1 MSIHHIHTIIGSY
14 SDDEYHN
21 LIHEMEASGAV
32 DFLELSN
39 IDLSRRRFRH
49 KTRMG
54 VELAISLDRDI
65 KLFDGAILE
74 IKEKSAIVVKVKPEK
89 WLKVRSKKAGLNLK
103 LGYFAGNLHWAVRFA
118 DDSIFIEIQGNST
131 EYKNRLE
138 SAFNLNDL
146 IITEVVEGMEV

>member
-89 WLKVRSKKAGLNLK
+89 WLKVRSKKVGLNLK

-118 DDSIFIEIQGNST
+118 DDSIFIEIQENST

-138 SAFNLNDL
+138 SAFDLNDL
-146 IITEVVEGMEV
+146 IITEVMEGMKV

>member
-74 IKEKSAIVVKVKPEK
+74 IKKKSAIVVKVKPEK

-103 LGYFAGNLHWAVRFA
+103 LGYFAGNLHWAVRFS
-118 DDSIFIEIQGNST
+118 DDSIFIEIQENST

-138 SAFNLNDL
+138 SAFDLNDL
-146 IITEVVEGMEV
+146 IITEVM

>member
-118 DDSIFIEIQGNST
+118 DDSIFIEIQENST

-138 SAFNLNDL
+138 SAFDLNDL
-146 IITEVVEGMEV
+146 IITEVMEGMEV

>member
-1 MSIHHIHTIIGSY
+1 MHHIHTIIGSS

-21 LIHEMEASGAV
+21 LMHEMEASGAV

>member
-118 DDSIFIEIQGNST
+118 DDSIFIEIQENST
-131 EYKNRLE
+131 EYKNRLK
-138 SAFNLNDL
+138 SAFDLNDL
-146 IITEVVEGMEV
+146 IITEVM

>member
-103 LGYFAGNLHWAVRFA
+103 LGYFAGNLHWAVRFG
-118 DDSIFIEIQGNST
+118 DDSIFIEIQENST

-138 SAFNLNDL
+138 SAFDLNDL
-146 IITEVVEGMEV
+146 IITEVMEGMEV

>member
-1 MSIHHIHTIIGSY
+1 MSVHHIHTIIGSY

-21 LIHEMEASGAV
+21 LIHEMEASGTV

-54 VELAISLDRDI
+54 VELAVSLDRDI

-118 DDSIFIEIQGNST
+118 DDSIFIEIQENST

-138 SAFNLNDL
+138 SAFDLNDL
-146 IITEVVEGMEV
+146 IITEVMEGMEV

>member
-54 VELAISLDRDI
+54 VELTISLDRDI

-89 WLKVRSKKAGLNLK
+89 WLKVRSKKVGLNLK

-118 DDSIFIEIQGNST
+118 DDSIFIEIQENST

-138 SAFNLNDL
+138 SAFDLNDL
-146 IITEVVEGMEV
+146 IITEVMEGMKV

>member
-1 MSIHHIHTIIGSY
+1 MSVHHIHTIIGSY

-49 KTRMG
+49 TTRMG

-74 IKEKSAIVVKVKPEK
+74 IEEKSAIVVKVKPEK
-89 WLKVRSKKAGLNLK
+89 WLKVKSKKAGLNLK

-138 SAFNLNDL
+138 SAFDLNEL
-146 IITEVVEGMEV
+146 IITEVSEGMEV

>member
-49 KTRMG
+49 QTRMG

-65 KLFDGAILE
+65 KLFDGAMLE

-89 WLKVRSKKAGLNLK
+89 WLKVRSKKADLNLK
-103 LGYFAGNLHWAVRFA
+103 LGYFAGNLHWAVRFS
-118 DDSIFIEIQGNST
+118 DDSIFIEIQENST

-138 SAFNLNDL
+138 SAFDLKDL
-146 IITEVVEGMEV
+146 IITEVM

>member
-21 LIHEMEASGAV
+21 LMHEMEASGAV

-89 WLKVRSKKAGLNLK
+89 WLKVKSKKDGLNLK

-118 DDSIFIEIQGNST
+118 DDSIFIEIQGNSD
-131 EYKNRLE
+131 EYKNRLK
-138 SAFNLNDL
+138 SAFDVNDL
-146 IITEVVEGMEV
+146 IITEVMEGMEV